1 MSMEGTR
8 HLDQQNKQNMS
19 NVAFFLLKKHIC
31 CTWEHSGTL
40 KKDPLDNS
48 SCLLSFF
55 RCRRTIA
62 METGCQNIQLC
73 STILKVAFPQEVI
86 GPLFLFPLVYIV
98 FQGAE
103 ALLLI
108 FLFRVYQRFK
118 PSAEGETFCLFLKVK
133 RRQ

>member
-1 MSMEGTR
+1 
-8 HLDQQNKQNMS
+8 
-19 NVAFFLLKKHIC
+19 
-31 CTWEHSGTL
+31 
-40 KKDPLDNS
+40 
-48 SCLLSFF
+48 
-55 RCRRTIA
+55 

-118 PSAEGETFCLFLKVK
+118 PSTEGETSCLFLKVK
-133 RRQ
+133 TGQGSHIC